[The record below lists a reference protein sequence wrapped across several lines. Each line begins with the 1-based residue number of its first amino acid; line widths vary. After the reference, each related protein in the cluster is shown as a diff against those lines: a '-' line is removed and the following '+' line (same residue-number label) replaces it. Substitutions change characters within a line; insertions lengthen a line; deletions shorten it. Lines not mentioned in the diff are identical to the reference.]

1 MLLGRDAE
9 AVEALRGAVHNNPH
23 FVRGRAYLAA
33 AEALAGNI
41 ESAKLHLTK
50 FDELDPR
57 MTIRRF
63 AVERTSVPLDAVSPA
78 YLRGNERILEGLRRA
93 GMPER

>member
-1 MLLGRDAE
+1 
-9 AVEALRGAVHNNPH
+9 
-23 FVRGRAYLAA
+23 
-33 AEALAGNI
+33 
-41 ESAKLHLTK
+41 
-50 FDELDPR
+50 